1 MHHLQF
7 LSHVVLSWDRILL
20 GEVGL
25 SLGRARAEE
34 GAEAP
39 GLRPESRRG
48 RRGDTKKKISN
59 RKSRY
64 IQSRYTV
71 RESLQY
77 HFFSPSKTDKCSQF
91 HRARERCNSIF
102 YFKVF

>member
-39 GLRPESRRG
+39 GLSPESRRG
-48 RRGDTKKKISN
+48 RRGDTKKKYQTVN
-59 RKSRY
+59 RAN
-64 IQSRYTV
+64 
-71 RESLQY
+71 
-77 HFFSPSKTDKCSQF
+77 SPT
-91 HRARERCNSIF
+91 ARGIATIEW
-102 YFKVF
+102 